1 MGDSLAQRIRTIQ
14 IGGVQTQSEYLL
26 LLSATL
32 IATGL
37 ALFIVFHAYSG
48 YRRNNSTRMLYL
60 VAGLCLIT
68 VVPMALS
75 IGINSLGQSIGF
87 QSRVYTFYLPLLSRI
102 SEIIGLC
109 TLLYSLLVVPS
120 QPQ

>member
-1 MGDSLAQRIRTIQ
+1 MTALQ
-14 IGGVQTQSEYLL
+14 IGGVQPQSEYLL
-26 LLSATL
+26 LLSVTL
-32 IATGL
+32 IAAGL

-48 YRRNNSTRMLYL
+48 YRRNNSPRMLYL
-60 VAGLCLIT
+60 AVGLCLIT

-75 IGINSLGQSIGF
+75 IVINSLGQSIGF

-120 QPQ
+120 QSQ

>member
-1 MGDSLAQRIRTIQ
+1 MTALQ

-32 IATGL
+32 IAAGL

-60 VAGLCLIT
+60 AVGLCLIT

-75 IGINSLGQSIGF
+75 IVINSLGQSIGF

-102 SEIIGLC
+102 SEIVGLC

-120 QPQ
+120 QSQ